1 MNLGGAVMEYRKLIK
16 FGNSSHI
23 ISLPTNWIRKN
34 KLKKG
39 DLIYFEENGNN
50 ELVLNSEIKKERIE
64 PKEIV
69 IDLFNKDNDEIKRE
83 IHSAYINNF
92 NTINLTGR
100 NLNEKE
106 VLIRKII
113 SNLMALEIVEHSENK
128 IMLKDFLDMDKIFI
142 ENMIRKIDILIRAI
156 LYDFKSVDNSEKFE
170 AIYRKDYDV
179 NKLTFLVY
187 RAVKYI
193 INNPSAIKDNK
204 FDTWKLM
211 NYWQL
216 ADRLERIGDEAKR
229 VARALMKINL
239 DSKEFKKLVDL
250 LNRIEAFYGGVMNAY
265 HKSDV
270 QALYKILKLKD
281 DLIKDCDNYFN
292 LYKRKDLVPSII
304 DKLKDMIDHIRTIA
318 RLLYN

>member
-1 MNLGGAVMEYRKLIK
+1 MEYRKLIK

-23 ISLPTNWIRKN
+23 ISLPNNWVKKN

-39 DLIYFEENGNN
+39 DLIYFEENGNG
-50 ELVLNSEIKKERIE
+50 EIVLNSEIKKERIE

-69 IDLFNKDNDEIKRE
+69 VDLANKNNDEIKRE

-92 NTINLTGR
+92 NTINLIGR

-106 VLIRKII
+106 IMIRKIL

-128 IMLKDFLDMDKIFI
+128 IMLKDFLDMNKISI

-156 LYDFKSVDNSEKFE
+156 LYDFKDVNNSQKFE

-187 RAVKYI
+187 RAVKYT
-193 INNPSAIKDNK
+193 INNPSIIKDNK

-229 VARALMKINL
+229 IARALMNINL

-250 LNRIEAFYGGVMNAY
+250 LNRVENFYGGVMNAY

-270 QALYKILKLKD
+270 QALYRVLKLKD
-281 DLIKDCDNYFN
+281 DLIKDCDDYFK

>member
-1 MNLGGAVMEYRKLIK
+1 MEYRKLIK